1 MNDKFMLHG
10 LLHTKLTCI
19 KQVSTNTIFENG
31 EEKIKQSKKSEI
43 NSSQMERKNKTKRS
57 RKWLTLLY
65 F

>member
-19 KQVSTNTIFENG
+19 NQVSTNTVFANG
-31 EEKIKQSKKSEI
+31 EKKIKQSKKSEI
-43 NSSQMERKNKTKRS
+43 NSSQMERKNKTKES